1 MKITLALPTNRGFK
15 PETTESALRMVSAET
30 KYNWHIICPTKGYTI
45 SEQRNY
51 IAVQAIKNG
60 SDYLLMI
67 DDDMTF
73 PPNTL
78 EKLLSY
84 RKDIIG
90 VNSHPTA
97 GESKTYEPI
106 GEEKDGLIE
115 CNKVGTG
122 IILIKTEIFN
132 KIPRPWFSFK
142 NSELG
147 NTING
152 EDWMFCLRAREAGFK
167 IWVDV
172 SLEIG
177 HIGQTIF

>member
-1 MKITLALPTNRGFK
+1 MLKIAIASLTNRGFK
-15 PETTESALRMVSAET
+15 AET
-30 KYNWHIICPTKGYTI
+30 VKSLLELKCPYKKSIIIATQGYHIA
-45 SEQRNY
+45 ENRNY
-51 IAVQAIKNG
+51 MAVQAIKNKCDFIF
-60 SDYLLMI
+60 SF
-67 DDDMTF
+67 DDDMVF

-152 EDWMFCLRAREAGFK
+152 EDWMFCLRAREVGFK